1 MAVKRGDV
9 WTVSGGVHTSKP
21 RPAVILQSDQF
32 SETPS
37 VTLVPCT
44 TDPTEASLF
53 RLNLTPDD
61 ENGLR
66 SACRLMA
73 DKITTV
79 PKANL
84 GQCIGRLSDDD
95 LTRLARASVVFL
107 GLA

>member
-1 MAVKRGDV
+1 MAVKRGEV
-9 WTVSGGVHTSKP
+9 WTVSGGVYAAKP

-32 SETPS
+32 NATAS

-44 TDPTEASLF
+44 TDATDAPLF

-61 ENGLR
+61 KNGLR
-66 SACRLMA
+66 VACFLMV

-84 GQCIGRLSDDD
+84 GQRIGLLNDDD
-95 LTRLARASVVFL
+95 LTRLARSTIIFL